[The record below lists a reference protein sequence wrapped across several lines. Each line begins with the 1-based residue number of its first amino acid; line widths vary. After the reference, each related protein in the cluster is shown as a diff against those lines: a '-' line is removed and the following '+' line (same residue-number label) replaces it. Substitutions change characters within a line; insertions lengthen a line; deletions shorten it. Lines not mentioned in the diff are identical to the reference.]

1 MFSILVCSINASF
14 LDNLKININET
25 IGYEFELLV
34 WDNQAEQRPITEVYN
49 LLAAK
54 AQYPYWC
61 FIHEDIR
68 FDTEHWAENLLKAFE
83 NNPET
88 GLIGVAGAKYKSKTA
103 SGWLTG
109 FKELDCCNIRH
120 QDKEGHITRFYLN
133 PNNAIFEPVVN
144 VDGVFIVI
152 RREVWKTTRFNEINL
167 RGFHLY
173 DIDFSFHV
181 FQHWKAAVL
190 FNIDIM
196 HFTQGGNYGDAW
208 VEPTLRWHALF
219 SNQLPQATEI
229 GISQKILERKIGVFW
244 LRRLSVEKISLKNK
258 WKWIRSGK
266 SWKDPVTWPFI
277 ALFLYGKKLKAQS
290 TKPKTE

>member
-1 MFSILVCSINASF
+1 MFSIIVCSINSVYLEQLKLN
-14 LDNLKININET
+14 LDET
-25 IGYEFELLV
+25 IGQPFELLV
-34 WDNQAEQRPITEVYN
+34 WNNLAEQKPITEVYN

-68 FDTEHWAENLLKAFE
+68 FDTQRWAGNLLKAFE
-83 NNPET
+83 DHPKT
-88 GLIGVAGAKYKSKTA
+88 GLIGVAGAKYKSKTP
-103 SGWLTG
+103 SGWSTG
-109 FKELDCCNIRH
+109 ITELDCCNIRH
-120 QDKEGHITRFYLN
+120 QDKEGHVQHIYMN
-133 PNNAIFEPVVN
+133 PNNSIFEPVVN
-144 VDGVFIVI
+144 VDGVFIAI

-173 DIDFSFHV
+173 DIDFSFHAN
-181 FQHWKAAVL
+181 QHWEAAVL

-219 SNQLPQATEI
+219 SNGLPQTSEI
-229 GISQKILERKIGVFW
+229 YLSQKILERKIGIFW

-258 WKWIRSGK
+258 WKWTLAGK
-266 SWKDPVTWPFI
+266 SWQNPASWPFI
-277 ALFLYGKKLKAQS
+277 ALFLSGKRLRPKAF
-290 TKPKTE
+290 